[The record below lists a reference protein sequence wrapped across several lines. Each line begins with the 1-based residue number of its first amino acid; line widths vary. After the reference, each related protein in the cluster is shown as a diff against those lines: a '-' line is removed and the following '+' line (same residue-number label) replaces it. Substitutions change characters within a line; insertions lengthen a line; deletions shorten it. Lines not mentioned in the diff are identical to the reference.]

1 MLPDDTEVLWV
12 DDLVDRHPAVRV
24 ARSTRRG
31 DVQVHLKISSG
42 SALPD
47 SLTAPAPRPS
57 PAWRARNGPFGV

>member
-1 MLPDDTEVLWV
+1 
-12 DDLVDRHPAVRV
+12 
-24 ARSTRRG
+24 
-31 DVQVHLKISSG
+31 VHLKISSG